1 MSASSREERQ
11 RLKEEYKA
19 HYRQLLEQKKK
30 LVQQQRLSRLMQ
42 QARDMEVSATP
53 VLERVQQSLGSL
65 QEQIAKA
72 EARLEVY
79 LDDKASSAADTSN
92 ESDTKDREAAEEFSR
107 KEAARDLIKNIRREM
122 NEIGKPAFSE
132 GLVDPKTGDKT
143 EKSETAGQPSHH
155 KIDDPARNDPDVRK
169 TIGSSK
175 AEQTKE
181 DRNGKGNS

>member
-79 LDDKASSAADTSN
+79 LDDKASSGADNSGEN
-92 ESDTKDREAAEEFSR
+92 DSKAREDAEAFSR
-107 KEAARDLIKNIRREM
+107 KEAARDLIRNIRREM
-122 NEIGKPAFSE
+122 NELGKPAFSE
-132 GLVDPKTGDKT
+132 GLQDPETRDGT
-143 EKSETAGQPSHH
+143 EQSESPGRESHH
-155 KIDDPARNDPDVRK
+155 KKDDPARNDPDIRK
-169 TIGSSK
+169 TIGSK
-175 AEQTKE
+175 ADRTQD
-181 DRNGKGNS
+181 DRNEQEHS

>member
-1 MSASSREERQ
+1 MSSSSREERQ

-30 LVQQQRLSRLMQ
+30 LTQQQRLSRLMQ

-65 QEQIAKA
+65 QQQIAKA

-79 LDDKASSAADTSN
+79 LDDKTSSETQRSS
-92 ESDTKDREAAEEFSR
+92 ESDLKASEQAEEFSR
-107 KEAARDLIKNIRREM
+107 KEAARNLIKNIRREM

-132 GLVDPKTGDKT
+132 GLQDPETRDETDKT
-143 EKSETAGQPSHH
+143 RSAGQESHH
-155 KIDDPARNDPDVRK
+155 KNDDPARNDPEVRK
-169 TIGSSK
+169 TIGSK
-175 AEQTKE
+175 ADSPGD
-181 DRNGKGNS
+181 DRNEKENS